1 MSEQT
6 TAGRPAAEGA
16 AQPRSPIRPPDP
28 PLATAAW
35 LLRPLVAADID
46 AVLEACQD
54 VEVVRWT
61 TIPQPYLR
69 EHAIGFVADTI
80 EAWELGRDPTFAIVD
95 RETGRMVGC
104 VGLRGEAHGAHAME
118 IGYWMA
124 PEGRGRGLMT
134 EAVRL
139 VSRWA
144 LDDLGVERI
153 GLLAYVGNAASA
165 RVAER
170 AGFQREGLLRR
181 YAIQRGVARDCI
193 VFSLLRDD
201 PDTGVLP
208 EQAF

>member
-1 MSEQT
+1 VSEPT
-6 TAGRPAAEGA
+6 TAGRPTAQGA
-16 AQPRSPIRPPDP
+16 QARPPIRPPDP
-28 PLATAAW
+28 PLGSDAL

-46 AVLEACQD
+46 AVFEACQD
-54 VEVVRWT
+54 AEIVRWT

-95 RETGRMVGC
+95 RVSGRMVGC
-104 VGLRGEAHGAHAME
+104 VGLRSEAHGGHAME

-144 LDDLGVERI
+144 LHELDIERI
-153 GLLAYVGNAASA
+153 GLLAYVGNVASA
-165 RVAER
+165 RVAQK
-170 AGFQREGLLRR
+170 AGYRREGILRR
-181 YAIQRGVARDCI
+181 YALQRGEPRDCI
-193 VFSLLRDD
+193 VHSLLRDD
-201 PDTGVLP
+201 PAVS
-208 EQAF
+208 